1 MSTRLVIDGND
12 VYEIDEDCE
21 RKRSGGRIS
30 RQSMQEPKNN
40 SSRGRQFPDQSDSNP

>member
-30 RQSMQEPKNN
+30 RQSMQEPEKNPPRRKQ
-40 SSRGRQFPDQSDSNP
+40 SPDQWDSDP